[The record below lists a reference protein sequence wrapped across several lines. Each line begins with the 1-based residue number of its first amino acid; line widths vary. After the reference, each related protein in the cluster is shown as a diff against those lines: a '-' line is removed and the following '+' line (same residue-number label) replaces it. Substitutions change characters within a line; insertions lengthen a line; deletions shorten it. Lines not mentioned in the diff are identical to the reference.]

1 MRKLKFA
8 TGTSRSRRSFA
19 RDEEILS
26 LNQEIGDLRR
36 RIENVETK
44 SYESE
49 SQPQPIP
56 KTNQSLNPIDVVR
69 NIGNMGIS
77 ESDSTYD
84 KEKPLEM
91 EEEME
96 MEA

>member
-1 MRKLKFA
+1 
-8 TGTSRSRRSFA
+8 
-19 RDEEILS
+19 LS
-26 LNQEIGDLRR
+26 LGQEIGDLKR

-49 SQPQPIP
+49 SHPQPIP
-56 KTNQSLNPIDVVR
+56 KTNQPSSPIDIVR
-69 NIGNMGIS
+69 NIGNLKIS
-77 ESDSTYD
+77 ESDSTYE

-96 MEA
+96 MEE